1 MGLSHKRNFGIFLR
15 VDSVKNTKKSEIV
28 EYNKYPSAKGVTE
41 YFICAEK
48 ITANKAAP
56 PREIAPATPE
66 AVPAKSPIGSRARD
80 KPIGVKRLKKMFEEP
95 TNKSQIQKLG
105 EPLLVIARSR
115 EVMFI
120 NTETPT
126 LKIATFLAPNI
137 EIKLL
142 LAKNAIAIGIP
153 RMLKITANWFALP

>member
-1 MGLSHKRNFGIFLR
+1 M
-15 VDSVKNTKKSEIV
+15 
-28 EYNKYPSAKGVTE
+28 TE

-105 EPLLVIARSR
+105 EPLLVIVRSR

-126 LKIATFLAPNI
+126 LKIATCLAPNI

-142 LAKNAIAIGIP
+142 LAKNAIAMGIP
-153 RMLKITANWFALP
+153 RMLKITANWLAFP